1 MYRSLL
7 QILLFL
13 CIGTIVYGQSINTR
27 FGKNRVQYHDDFN
40 NWYEYE
46 TENFVVYWY
55 GKGRNIAHS
64 VIQMSEL
71 DHDEIQQVLEHR
83 INDKIEIVVYL
94 DLTDLKQSNIGYEET
109 FINNTGKTKIVGNK
123 MFVHFN
129 GDHHN
134 LRRQIREGIT
144 SVYINAILL
153 GSNLQEIVQNAILLD
168 LPVCFR
174 EGLVSYIGS
183 YWDYELDD
191 ELRDILY
198 QDEDYYDFEKLS
210 RDYPKIAGH
219 SLWYFLDVHYGR
231 SSIANILYLTR
242 INRNLESSFLYVLN
256 RKLETV
262 SKDWSTY
269 YKARYDKEKDK
280 FDAVGDLELVNINKK
295 KYAPVSHIKL
305 NTKGDQ
311 LLYVVNDIGKYQ
323 LYIRDL
329 KTGQQKKLFKRGI
342 KNDFQATDFNYPAIC
357 WHPKNKEVSIV
368 YEKRD
373 LIYIRKIEL
382 GSGEYI
388 EQELPGNFQRVYSI
402 SYLDK
407 NNYIMSGSIDGYSDL
422 LNYNTKTRTVSKI
435 TDDFYDELS
444 AEVIMEE
451 GKKGILF
458 SSNRTTNDL
467 SFAYLDTILPL
478 AKYDIFYL
486 DLSGEERTIRNISN
500 TANQDELQPHYI
512 GNNKLVFLQNTS
524 GMLNSYTAN
533 FLSDFDAQAMTNLD
547 RNIINHHGY
556 GDQYVFSTYHD
567 GMYKLIYKD
576 NYSTPIPGV
585 NKTSF
590 YMEQHPSE
598 EVVPLI
604 IDAPKQEEEEDA
616 GWKFQSQF
624 EDPNDIESVDEKT
637 DVSLFSQTISKF
649 FEPTIDSS
657 KVVKFLSN
665 RATTARERF
674 RIDDVV
680 TKLDNEVLFE
690 GLESYVGEG
699 QDPRF
704 TPLGILIKARTKDLF
719 EDYIVEGG
727 MRIPTRFNGT
737 EFFVTLD
744 NNKKLIDRQF
754 ALYRKS
760 VTENTVDGIVNPN
773 QLRNRILLG
782 QYRLKYPFDIY
793 RSIRATSTLR
803 IDRQYLLAS
812 DGPTLQAPEDNVQ
825 RIGIKLEYV
834 YDNTRDVGLNI
845 KNGTRYK
852 IYGEA
857 INRFDLSVMDGFS
870 FDVSQAYTTIFGVDA
885 RHYIG
890 FLRHAVLALRTAAA
904 TSFGSERIL
913 YQIGGVQSDI
923 IGGYNNA
930 IPVPQKEFAYQ
941 VLAPNLRGFDTNIR
955 NGTTFWLGNV
965 EARLPIFKL
974 MGWDKVRWSFFR
986 NMQIVGFYDVGMAW
1000 HGSGPFSDEN
1010 PLNTVQ
1016 LQNPPVVQ
1024 VSVEYFRDPL
1034 VMSYGTGL
1042 RTTFFGYFVRVD
1054 YAWGIETRATQPSKL
1069 HVGLGMDF

>member
-1 MYRSLL
+1 MYRNCI
-7 QILLFL
+7 QIFFFICLGSIL
-13 CIGTIVYGQSINTR
+13 YGQSINTK

-64 VIQMSEL
+64 VIQMAEL

-83 INDKIEIVVYL
+83 INDKIEVVVYL

-168 LPVCFR
+168 LPEWFR

-198 QDEDYYDFEKLS
+198 QNDKYYDFEKLA
-210 RDYPKIAGH
+210 RDYPKVAGH
-219 SLWYFLDVHYGR
+219 SLWYFLDIHYGR

-256 RKLETV
+256 RKLEV
-262 SKDWSTY
+262 ISKDWSTY
-269 YKARYDKEKDK
+269 YKARYEKEKDR
-280 FDAVGDLELVNINKK
+280 FDEVASLDLLSIKKK
-295 KYAPVSHIKL
+295 KYIPVSHIKIS
-305 NTKGDQ
+305 NKGDKF
-311 LLYVVNDIGKYQ
+311 LYVVNDLGKYQ
-323 LYIRDL
+323 LYVEDF
-329 KTGQQKKLFKRGI
+329 KTGQRKRLFKRGI
-342 KNDFQATDFNYPAIC
+342 KNDFQATDYNFPAVC
-357 WHPKNKEVSIV
+357 WHPNNREITIV
-368 YEKRD
+368 YEKKD
-373 LIYIRKIEL
+373 VIYLRKIEIA
-382 GSGEYI
+382 SGEHI
-388 EQELPGNFQRVYSI
+388 EQELPANFQRVYSV

-407 NNYIMSGSIDGYSDL
+407 NNYVMAGSIDGYSDL

-435 TDDFYDELS
+435 TDDFYDEID
-444 AEVIMEE
+444 AEVILEE

-458 SSNRTTNDL
+458 SSNRTTNDI

-486 DLSGEERTIRNISN
+486 DLSGEERKIRNISN
-500 TANQDELQPHYI
+500 TPDADELQAHYI
-512 GNNKLVFLQNTS
+512 GNDKLVFLQNTS
-524 GMLNSYTAN
+524 GILNAYTSS
-533 FLSDFDAQAMTNLD
+533 FSGTFSGQAVTNLD
-547 RNIINHHGY
+547 RNIINHHAY

-567 GMYKLIYKD
+567 GMYKLIHKEKF
-576 NYSTPIPGV
+576 NTPIAKLG
-585 NKTSF
+585 KTAF
-590 YMEQHPSE
+590 FMEQNPSE
-598 EVVPLI
+598 KALPLI
-604 IDAPKQEEEEDA
+604 LEETEVLEEDA
-616 GWKFQSQF
+616 GWKFQSRF
-624 EDPNDIESVDEKT
+624 KDSENIESVDEKT
-637 DVSLFSQTISKF
+637 EVTLFDQTVSNF
-649 FEPTIDSS
+649 FKTTVDSS
-657 KVVKFLSN
+657 KVEKFLSN

-674 RIDDVV
+674 KIDDFV

-690 GLESYVGEG
+690 GLESYVGEE
-699 QDPRF
+699 QDPTF

-727 MRIPTRFNGT
+727 VRIPTRFNGT
-737 EFFVTLD
+737 EFFLTLD

-760 VTENTVDGIVNPN
+760 VTENTIEGVINST
-773 QLRNRILLG
+773 QLRRRTLLG

-812 DGPTLQAPEDNVQ
+812 DAPSFEASQDGEQ
-825 RIGIKLEYV
+825 RIGLRLEYV
-834 YDNTRDVGLNI
+834 YDNTRDVGINI
-845 KNGTRYK
+845 KNGSRYK
-852 IYGEA
+852 IYTEA
-857 INRFDLSVMDGFS
+857 INRFNISVMDGFE
-870 FDVSQAYTTIFGVDA
+870 FDASRAYTTILGFDA

-890 FLRHAVLALRTAAA
+890 FLRHAVLALRTAGA
-904 TSFGSERIL
+904 TSFGSERML
-913 YQIGGVQSDI
+913 YQIGGIQSDI
-923 IGGYNNA
+923 LGDYNDA
-930 IPVPQKEFAYQ
+930 IPIPNKEFAFQ
-941 VLAPNLRGFDTNIR
+941 VLGPNLRGFDTNIR
-955 NGTTFWLGNV
+955 NGTTYWVGNV
-965 EARLPIFKL
+965 EMRLPIFKL
-974 MGWDKVRWSFFR
+974 LGLERIKWSFFR
-986 NMQIVGFYDVGMAW
+986 NMQFIGFYDVGMAW

-1034 VMSYGTGL
+1034 VMSYGTGI
-1042 RTTFFGYFVRVD
+1042 RTTLFGYFIRLD
-1054 YAWGIETRATQPSKL
+1054 YAWGIETRATQAPKIHL
-1069 HVGLGMDF
+1069 GLGMDF